1 MLAAENV
8 LMLISRMPEV
18 CSTFDVKILN
28 VYILPSWYSFSL
40 LAYIFYYMF
49 SAPRTAIQYL
59 LTWWTFLNK
68 NVIINIFKREYN
80 YNTYII
86 LLFLNDLYNDECLK
100 KKIKIRKI
108 KKYIYFNLQLY
119 FTTIF

>member
-100 KKIKIRKI
+100 KKKDQ
-108 KKYIYFNLQLY
+108 N
-119 FTTIF
+119 